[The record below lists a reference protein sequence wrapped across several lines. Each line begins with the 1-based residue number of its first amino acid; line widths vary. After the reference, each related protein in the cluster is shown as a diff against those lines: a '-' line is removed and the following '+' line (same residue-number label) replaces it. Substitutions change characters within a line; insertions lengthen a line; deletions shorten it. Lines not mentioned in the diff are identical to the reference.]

1 MKDDDEQ
8 ELSRRLRKGD
18 SAAFDVVF
26 ARYSRPLLRI
36 AWLKT
41 GDYEEAGDA
50 VQDALL
56 VLWRRRADIP
66 ERSMFPWLVGV
77 LTLVIRNRDRAHRR
91 RPTESLDEF
100 GEIVSV
106 DGMSEERRDAL
117 LDVIRSLDHLTEL
130 ERRIVLYC
138 AVEDLTYEEAGER
151 VGLSSQ
157 AVRKRFQRLRLRLR
171 QTAIEE
177 R

>member
-1 MKDDDEQ
+1 MDDSDEQ
-8 ELSRRLRKGD
+8 ELSRRLRRGD
-18 SAAFDVVF
+18 SSAFDVVF

-56 VLWRRRADIP
+56 VLWRRRAEVP
-66 ERSMFPWLVGV
+66 EHSMFPWLVGV
-77 LTLVIRNRDRAHRR
+77 LTLVIRNRERTRR
-91 RPTESLDEF
+91 RHPTVSLGEF
-100 GEIVSV
+100 EEVVSAN
-106 DGMSEERRDAL
+106 GMSEERRDAL
-117 LDVIRSLDHLTEL
+117 LDVIRSLDRLTEL
-130 ERRIVLYC
+130 DRRIILYC

-157 AVRKRFQRLRLRLR
+157 AIRKRFQRLRVRLR
-171 QTAIEE
+171 QTAMEE
-177 R
+177 G

>member
-1 MKDDDEQ
+1 MNDDDEQ

-26 ARYSRPLLRI
+26 VRYSRPLLRI

-41 GDYEEAGDA
+41 RDYEEAGDA

-56 VLWRRRADIP
+56 VLWRRRAEIP

-77 LTLVIRNRDRAHRR
+77 LTLVIRNQERAHRR
-91 RPTESLDEF
+91 HPTASLDEF
-100 GEIVSV
+100 GEIASAG
-106 DGMSEERRDAL
+106 GMSEERRDAL
-117 LDVIRSLDHLTEL
+117 LDVVRSLERLTEL

-157 AVRKRFQRLRLRLR
+157 AIRKRFQRLRLRLR

-177 R
+177 G